1 MIAGEKITEI
11 SLNFNSSLLSELI
24 FKKPINLT
32 KVVCDDFIIKVQ
44 TTFRNK
50 NIPQDIIGI
59 DDHTIIWSYFESA
72 LGTVASF
79 FHNEMLIGLEICAD
93 ASIEIPF
100 NKTKAI
106 WRHFTFLEST
116 RKVKELW
123 HKVIFTNKEIN
134 VTASGSPFQI
144 AVWNELLT
152 MSPGE
157 TRNYIDIASSLNI
170 PSSVRSVGTAIGQ
183 NPIFLFIPCHRV
195 VRKSGEI
202 GGYRWGS
209 DLKRKL
215 LNHELLLNSLDQNNL
230 TSN

>member
-1 MIAGEKITEI
+1 MIAGREINEI

-24 FKKPINLT
+24 FKKPNNLT
-32 KVVCDDFIIKVQ
+32 KAVCDDFIIKVR

-59 DDHTIIWSYFESA
+59 DDHTIVWSYFESA
-72 LGTVASF
+72 LGTVTSF
-79 FHNEMLIGLEICAD
+79 FNDEMLIGLEICD
-93 ASIEIPF
+93 NASIEIPF

-106 WRHFTFLEST
+106 WRHFTFLEDT
-116 RKVKELW
+116 KKVKELW

-134 VTASGSPFQI
+134 VKASGSPFQI
-144 AVWNELLT
+144 AVWSELL
-152 MSPGE
+152 SINPGE
-157 TRNYIDIASSLNI
+157 TRNYIDIANNLNR

-202 GGYRWGS
+202 GGYRWGL

-215 LNHELLLNSLDQNNL
+215 LNHELLPNSLDQNNL

>member
-24 FKKPINLT
+24 FKKPINST
-32 KVVCDDFIIKVQ
+32 KTVCDDFIIKVR

-50 NIPQDIIGI
+50 NMPKNIIGI
-59 DDHTIIWSYFESA
+59 DDHTIVWSYFEST

-79 FHNEMLIGLEICAD
+79 FNNEMLIGLAISDEVFV
-93 ASIEIPF
+93 EIPF
-100 NKTKAI
+100 NKTKTI
-106 WRHFTFLEST
+106 WRHFTFLKNS

-123 HKVIFTNKEIN
+123 NKAIFANKEIN
-134 VTASGSPFQI
+134 LTASGSPFQI
-144 AVWNELLT
+144 AVWNELL
-152 MSPGE
+152 SIKPGE
-157 TRNYIDIASSLNI
+157 TRSYLDIANSLNI

-195 VRKSGEI
+195 VRKSGQI

-215 LNHELLLNSLDQNNL
+215 LNHELLPNSLDHN
-230 TSN
+230 

>member
-1 MIAGEKITEI
+1 MIAGREITEI

-24 FKKPINLT
+24 FKKPNNFT
-32 KVVCDDFIIKVQ
+32 KAVCDNFIIKVRI
-44 TTFRNK
+44 TFRNK

-59 DDHTIIWSYFESA
+59 DDHTIVWSYFESA
-72 LGTVASF
+72 LGTVTSF
-79 FHNEMLIGLEICAD
+79 FNDEMLIGLEICD
-93 ASIEIPF
+93 NASIEIPF

-106 WRHFTFLEST
+106 WRHFTFLENT
-116 RKVKELW
+116 RKVKDLW
-123 HKVIFTNKEIN
+123 HEVIFTNKEIN
-134 VTASGSPFQI
+134 VKASGSPFQI
-144 AVWNELLT
+144 AVWSELL
-152 MSPGE
+152 SINPGE
-157 TRNYIDIASSLNI
+157 TRNYIDIANNLNR

-202 GGYRWGS
+202 GGYRWGL

-215 LNHELLLNSLDQNNL
+215 LNHELLPNSLDQNNL